1 MGESII
7 RESLELIREVDFV
20 GGITAVL
27 CYWLN
32 LFLDFLSGPASD
44 PTAPNEPA
52 YPVYDII

>member
-7 RESLELIREVDFV
+7 IESLEFIRDMDF
-20 GGITAVL
+20 GEEITAVL